1 MKHKLTAL
9 VAGFIF
15 GIGLTIS
22 QMINPAKVIG
32 FLDILGDWD
41 PSLALVMIG
50 ALIITAIGYRL
61 AWRRETPVFAE
72 RFQVP
77 GNRQIDK
84 RLATGA
90 TLFGVG
96 WGLIGLCPGPAF
108 STIAIGG
115 LPIIVFLGAMAVGM
129 ALVSFSDRIGL
140 VPASH
145 TIITGGD

>member
-61 AWRRETPVFAE
+61 AGVERRRSLPSGF
-72 RFQVP
+72 RF
-77 GNRQIDK
+77 R
-84 RLATGA
+84 
-90 TLFGVG
+90 
-96 WGLIGLCPGPAF
+96 
-108 STIAIGG
+108 AIGK
-115 LPIIVFLGAMAVGM
+115 LINASPRAQHCLVLAGALLACVR
-129 ALVSFSDRIGL
+129 AQPSQPSRSEACRLSSF
-140 VPASH
+140 
-145 TIITGGD
+145 